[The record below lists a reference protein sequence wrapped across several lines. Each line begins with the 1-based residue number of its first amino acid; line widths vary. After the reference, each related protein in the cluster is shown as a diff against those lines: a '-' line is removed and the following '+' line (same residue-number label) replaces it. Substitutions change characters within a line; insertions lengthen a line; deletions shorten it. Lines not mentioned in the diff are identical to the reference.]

1 VLRVLA
7 GLIGVAL
14 ALTAMAY
21 AATAPHGRGVVDRGA
36 GTGSSGGGPAPVI
49 LRHPART
56 TLSTRARFRFSGPPR
71 TVRFECGLDGAGWTA
86 CSSPVSFRSLERSS
100 HSFRVRAV
108 ERGGRRSSA
117 ARYRWTVVEPKAFTI
132 APRLSDLS
140 TLFPGSPAAA
150 LPLRLTNPNPVA
162 IAVIRLSVAVRSDPR
177 GCDSAQNLE
186 LTPSSASSS
195 HPLRIPAGG
204 SVRVPSQGVLA
215 PTIRLRNLPVN
226 QDACQDAQFPLAFS
240 GVAR

>member
-1 VLRVLA
+1 MLKVLA
-7 GLIGVAL
+7 GLTGVAL
-14 ALTAMAY
+14 TLTAMAY

-36 GTGSSGGGPAPVI
+36 GSSGGGPAPVI

-71 TVRFECGLDGAGWTA
+71 AIHFECGLDGAGWTA

-100 HSFRVRAV
+100 HSFRVRAI

-117 ARYRWTVVEPKAFTI
+117 ARYRWTVVEAKPFSI
-132 APRLSDLS
+132 APRLSDLGA
-140 TLFPGSPAAA
+140 LFPGSSPAA
-150 LPLRLTNPNPVA
+150 LPLKLTNPNPVP
-162 IAVIRLSVAVRSDPR
+162 IVVTRLRVAVRSDPR

-186 LTPSSASSS
+186 LTQSSATGSN
-195 HPLRIPAGG
+195 PLRIPAGG